1 MKSYYKQ
8 ASLEHSL
15 SVALLHICL
24 LREQGEHREAD
35 AILHQL
41 LAAFES
47 AKNEVKAWHA
57 K

>member
-24 LREQGEHREAD
+24 LREQGEHQEAD
-35 AILHQL
+35 AILKKL
-41 LAAFES
+41 IAAFES
-47 AKNEVKAWHA
+47 AKGVTGEQHG
-57 K
+57 